1 MHIYAMRHGESEYNV
16 KGLCNDDPGRGVHLT
31 RRGRLQAEEAAAALR
46 RVPLDQIFCSE
57 LPRARETAARVARR
71 TCDGE
76 GVQFLDDTVALAG
89 LRAVLDH
96 GRPAFRRVYAFEFS
110 RAGNDR
116 HGGSVT
122 LTGARVETVFLS
134 PDAAT

>member
-1 MHIYAMRHGESEYNV
+1 MYST
-16 KGLCNDDPGRGVHLT
+16 L
-31 RRGRLQAEEAAAALR
+31 AAIAAVGAALWLWR
-46 RVPLDQIFCSE
+46 DSL
-57 LPRARETAARVARR
+57 RARETAARVARR

-116 HGGSVT
+116 QGGSVT

-134 PDAAT
+134 AGDATSPP